1 MDNEVLDSLI
11 ENVNNNIFDHDVVEY
26 TINIIK
32 DYIYQIDLSYLISL
46 IIKYIYN
53 ENFVINFLDRFLLEI
68 NSIKICDRIFSQNLS
83 INDIK
88 NLLLLE
94 NIDNKIYFNVYFL
107 KDIDFESKNELF
119 EYIYSIGKLNNFINS
134 IKKYLNQINLN
145 NIEKYLIK
153 NLICF
158 INLFIKYKT
167 DSDTFL
173 ELRNFIN
180 YFITNVVYI
189 YIDTKNIINYL
200 LYDNINDSFIL
211 NFTNIDT
218 IKYFIEF
225 FKTENE
231 YNNIYFD
238 KSIILNQIL
247 YLKYMNSFNKNNINN
262 IIELLSPLIDTN
274 CNLIKSTFKELNKH
288 EKYDIFYNMA
298 SITIEMKSQYVPEN
312 MIEIISDFLEIDFL
326 TWVKIDEFI
335 NICGLIFK
343 LLIKIEKKNK
353 LFNLN
358 RYDDFL
364 YKLISI
370 ENEILNN
377 FELQINKDIIF
388 SNYSSIKT
396 ILYDYINILNIIS
409 HFEMEFIKKLNED
422 IPFKI
427 YGDLIYMLNL
437 NINKYIIL
445 MDNNNISKFSLK
457 ILIRNIIIT
466 KLIIINNQIDIN
478 RYVNYGLEYDRIID
492 YYNYIQFKV
501 SPDFVDK
508 IEKIK
513 NEESIIN
520 LNEDLYE
527 DNVFCVKT
535 KNPYRLPSQTSQTDF
550 FERDMI
556 RLLIREKKEDPFTRK
571 PLTLE
576 ELDKYNE
583 CNENI
588 SCV

>member
-11 ENVNNNIFDHDVVEY
+11 ENVNNNIFDNDVIEY

-32 DYIYQIDLSYLISL
+32 DYIYQINLTYLTNL
-46 IIKYIYN
+46 IMKYIYN
-53 ENFVINFLDRFLLEI
+53 ENFVVNFLDRFLSEI
-68 NSIKICDRIFSQNLS
+68 KSIKICDRIFSQDLS

-94 NIDNKIYFNVYFL
+94 NIDNKIYFNLYFL

-134 IKKYLNQINLN
+134 IKIYFKFQSNNYLIQNLN
-145 NIEKYLIK
+145 
-153 NLICF
+153 CF

-167 DSDTFL
+167 DSNTFL

-180 YFITNVVYI
+180 YFITNVIYV

-200 LYDNINDSFIL
+200 LYDNVNDSFIL

-218 IKYFIEF
+218 IKYFLEF
-225 FKTENE
+225 FKIENE
-231 YNNIYFD
+231 YNHIYFD

-288 EKYDIFYNMA
+288 EKYDMFYDMA
-298 SITIEMKSQYVPEN
+298 SFIIEMKSQYVPEN
-312 MIEIISDFLEIDFL
+312 MIEIISNFLEIDFL

-335 NICGLIFK
+335 KLCELIFK
-343 LLIKIEKKNK
+343 LLIKIEKTNN

-396 ILYDYINILNIIS
+396 ILYDYINIFNIIS

-445 MDNNNISKFSLK
+445 TENNNISKFSLK
-457 ILIRNIIIT
+457 ILIKNIIIT
-466 KLIIINNQIDIN
+466 KLIMINNQIDMN
-478 RYVNYGLEYDRIID
+478 RYVNYGLEYDRIIN
-492 YYNYIQFKV
+492 YYNNIQFKV
-501 SPDFVDK
+501 SPDFIDK

-527 DNVFCVKT
+527 DNLFCVKI
-535 KNPYRLPSQTSQTDF
+535 KNPYRLPSQTDL

-556 RLLIREKKEDPFTRK
+556 RLLIREKQEDPFTRK

-583 CNENI
+583 CESHNFNKI
-588 SCV
+588 DKI